1 VCFAEL
7 HLRRRKY
14 VSIGDVPFGK
24 PAPIRVLVVDDHEPW
39 RRFVTT
45 TLQNTEHFVVLGEAA
60 DGLDAVQMVKQLQ
73 PDLVLLDIGL
83 PRLNG
88 IEAAKQIARVS
99 PHSKILF
106 VSENRSRDIA
116 EAAMETRAT
125 GYLVKSDAGNELLP
139 AVEAVLQGKRFISA
153 SLAGQFLLTAVS
165 TWMAMLTLGIL

>member
-1 VCFAEL
+1 
-7 HLRRRKY
+7 
-14 VSIGDVPFGK
+14 VSTGDVPTGK

-45 TLQNTEHFVVLGEAA
+45 TLQNNENFTLLGEAS

-88 IEAAKQIARVS
+88 IEAAKQIAQAS
-99 PHSKILF
+99 PESKILF
-106 VSENRSRDIA
+106 ISENRSRDIA
-116 EAAMETRAT
+116 EAALETRAGS
-125 GYLVKSDAGNELLP
+125 GYLVKSDAGSELLP
-139 AVEAVLQGKRFISA
+139 AVDAVLQGRRFISA

-165 TWMAMLTLGIL
+165 TWMAMLTLGILG